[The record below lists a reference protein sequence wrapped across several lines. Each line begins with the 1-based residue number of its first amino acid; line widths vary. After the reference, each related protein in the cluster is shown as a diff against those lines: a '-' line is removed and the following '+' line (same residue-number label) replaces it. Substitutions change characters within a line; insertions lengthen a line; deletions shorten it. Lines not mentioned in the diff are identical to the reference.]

1 MNLVVPVVNC
11 WVIRHIKLMVNNIF
25 STTEE
30 LIMAVLIVIAV
41 LSTLLC
47 FIQYLLS
54 KRDFQETCTLFMDK
68 FNKLPTQVLIYRDG
82 GFFFSFMRDSF
93 YIVALLARENGYY
106 TRDMD
111 VNEVRFI
118 KSLPREQ
125 TKWIKS
131 KVIVTLISFIAY
143 ISSLA
148 FYLVVIKK

>member
-1 MNLVVPVVNC
+1 MVPAVNY
-11 WVIRHIKLMVNNIF
+11 WAKRYMKLMVNNIF

-30 LIMAVLIVIAV
+30 LIMAVLTVIAV

-93 YIVALLARENGYY
+93 YIVALLARENGFY

-131 KVIVTLISFIAY
+131 KVIVTIISFIAY
-143 ISSLA
+143 VSSLA